1 MKVVTK
7 FSLILEDIDD
17 LEIAVEITDNNYIQ
31 GRWDSGRFLL
41 RKSGTENLIRL
52 LVEDENSEFCNT
64 VFIQLKKL
72 IYDFLEQKITIER
85 TENE

>member
-1 MKVVTK
+1 MS
-7 FSLILEDIDD
+7 F
-17 LEIAVEITDNNYIQ
+17 
-31 GRWDSGRFLL
+31 
-41 RKSGTENLIRL
+41 
-52 LVEDENSEFCNT
+52 ENSEFCNT